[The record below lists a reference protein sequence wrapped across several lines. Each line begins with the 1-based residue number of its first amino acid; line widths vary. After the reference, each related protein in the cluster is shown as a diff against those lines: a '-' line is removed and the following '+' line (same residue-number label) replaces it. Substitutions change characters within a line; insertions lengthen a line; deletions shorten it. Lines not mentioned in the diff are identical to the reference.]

1 MKNATV
7 QQDLDEIAAH
17 LGKPA
22 SLQLAVDFAEVQN
35 RTWQRRWSL
44 LTELKAA
51 RRLRL
56 SIGINPSGI
65 AQGL

>member
-1 MKNATV
+1 MKSATI
-7 QQDLDEIAAH
+7 QQDQDEIAAH
-17 LGKPA
+17 LGEPA
-22 SLQLAVDFAEVQN
+22 SLQLAVDFAEAQN

-56 SIGINPSGI
+56 SLGINPSGI

>member
-1 MKNATV
+1 
-7 QQDLDEIAAH
+7 
-17 LGKPA
+17 
-22 SLQLAVDFAEVQN
+22 VDFAEVQN

-51 RRLRL
+51 RHLRL

>member
-1 MKNATV
+1 MKNATI
-7 QQDLDEIAAH
+7 QQELDEIAAH

-22 SLQLAVDFAEVQN
+22 SLQLAGDFAEVQN

-51 RRLRL
+51 RHLRL
-56 SIGINPSGI
+56 SIGISPSGV
-65 AQGL
+65 AQSL